1 MAGSFR
7 PSATF
12 FDISERSLEQPRKAI
27 APDAGQNLRVRRHE
41 MDTWRTTNAN
51 HGVLLSRATE
61 RARNKTCARQPF
73 RHIRHSKSSCI
84 VCNGVWFT
92 SSTILGTAASRYP
105 YCDATIRVGC
115 KPQSHYLM
123 R

>member
-51 HGVLLSRATE
+51 PGVLLSRAIE
-61 RARNKTCARQPF
+61 RAKKQNLRKTAKSIHKAYEKLLCYLQWSMARQLYDTG
-73 RHIRHSKSSCI
+73 HCCI
-84 VCNGVWFT
+84 KI
-92 SSTILGTAASRYP
+92 SIL
-105 YCDATIRVGC
+105 
-115 KPQSHYLM
+115 
-123 R
+123 